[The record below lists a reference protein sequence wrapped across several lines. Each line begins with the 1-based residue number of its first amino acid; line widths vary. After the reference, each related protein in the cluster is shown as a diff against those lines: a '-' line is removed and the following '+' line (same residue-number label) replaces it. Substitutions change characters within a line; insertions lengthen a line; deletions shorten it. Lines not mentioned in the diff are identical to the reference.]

1 MISEKELGQAL
12 KEDRDEI
19 EIEGNLKDQVIK
31 IKATGKV
38 AWAAAAIGLTLAITA
53 LIATIGT
60 GGGGAPIGV
69 PAGLVG
75 MGTASAALG
84 PAIAA
89 SAVLIGAGGGG
100 IGALNKLRK
109 YKIKEVSKDKAILYK
124 K

>member
-1 MISEKELGQAL
+1 MMNEKDLGKAL
-12 KEDRDEI
+12 KEDQDYI
-19 EIEGNLKDQVIK
+19 EIEGDLKEKVVK
-31 IKATGKV
+31 IKAKGNV

-60 GGGGAPIGV
+60 GGGGAPAGV
-69 PAGLVG
+69 PAGLIG
-75 MGTASAALG
+75 MSAASAALG
-84 PAIAA
+84 PALAG

-109 YKIKEVSKDKAILYK
+109 YKIKEISKDKAILYK